1 MKIAIG
7 ADHAGFEAKQ
17 LLRAHLEKKGHQV
30 QDLGT
35 NSTESCDYPD
45 PSYRVG
51 KAVADGK
58 ADRGVLLCGSGI
70 GMSIVANKVP
80 GVRAAFVLDEWFA
93 EMSRRHNDANV
104 ICLAARVSAT
114 EALERF
120 TDKFLATDFEGGR
133 HAKRVAKIALVEK
146 GQAPG

>member
-17 LLRAHLEKKGHQV
+17 LLRAHLEKNGHQV
-30 QDLGT
+30 TDLGT
-35 NSTESCDYPD
+35 SSPEPCDYPE

-58 ADRGVLLCGSGI
+58 AERGVLVCGSGV

-80 GVRAAFVLDEWFA
+80 GVRAAFVLDDYLA

-104 ICLAARVSAT
+104 ICLAARINAQ

-120 TDKFLATDFEGGR
+120 TDKFLATEFEGGR
-133 HAKRVAKIALVEK
+133 HAKRVAKIAMVEK